1 MGNYT
6 IKSVRKMRA
15 TSLSLFLVALAKAQ
29 QMPDPADLPGPAD
42 VVVPDPADVVVPDPA
57 DVVIPDPA
65 DVVADLP
72 DSGAVVVDPSD
83 AADIVDDLLDDVDTP
98 VVTDPADVEDDPSAL
113 EETLDDVTDA
123 FSDFTDNLFGE
134 NTCFGAYAAQV
145 GEVGDADYREALC
158 ITDAEDGC
166 DTCMNWDVC
175 VAEANVGL
183 CDEGSSAGLVVG
195 LILAILAAVAIG
207 IVVYCF
213 CCKGDD
219 DDYQKQ

>member
-1 MGNYT
+1 
-6 IKSVRKMRA
+6 MRA

-42 VVVPDPADVVVPDPA
+42 VVVPDPADVV
-57 DVVIPDPA
+57 
-65 DVVADLP
+65 ADLP

-83 AADIVDDLLDDVDTP
+83 AADVD
-98 VVTDPADVEDDPSAL
+98 DDPSAL
-113 EETLDDVTDA
+113 EETLDDVSDA

>member
-1 MGNYT
+1 
-6 IKSVRKMRA
+6 MRA

-29 QMPDPADLPGPAD
+29 NVPVMPDPVDVVDPANLPDPSDLPDPVD
-42 VVVPDPADVVVPDPA
+42 VVVVNPSDVVVDPADVE
-57 DVVIPDPA
+57 
-65 DVVADLP
+65 DL
-72 DSGAVVVDPSD
+72 VN
-83 AADIVDDLLDDVDTP
+83 DLIEDVDTDD
-98 VVTDPADVEDDPSAL
+98 VTDPADVETDPSAI
-113 EETLDDVTDA
+113 EDTLDDISDA
-123 FSDFTDNLFGE
+123 FGDFTDNLFGE
-134 NTCFGAYAAQV
+134 NTCFGAYASEV
-145 GEVGDADYREALC
+145 GAVGDADYRSALC

-166 DTCMNWDVC
+166 DTCMNWGVC
-175 VAEANVGL
+175 VTEANVGL